1 MAPILVRMPGQ
12 PPIIGFTAI
21 PRNVH
26 AAFGLYWGQTLA
38 DAFVKA
44 IEEAGG
50 VPLILPSTR
59 PENAVRQVAGVDA
72 LVLSGGADVHP
83 SRYGAEV
90 RPEMSWLDEH
100 RDAWEL
106 AVLDAAAA
114 RRLPILGICRG
125 SQLLN
130 VWRGGKLVTHLE
142 TDTNHEGGID
152 ERHAV
157 EVGAGTLLEEVF
169 GAGTLAVTT
178 LHHQG
183 VAELGAGLAVGA
195 RAPDG
200 LPEAVEDRSCSVLGV
215 AWHPEFQL
223 DEPAGQ
229 PLFDWIVEAARQAP

>member
-1 MAPILVRMPGQ
+1 MPAPQ
-12 PPIIGFTAI
+12 PIIGFTAI

-26 AAFGLYWGQTLA
+26 AGFGPYWGQTLA
-38 DAFVKA
+38 DAFIKA

-50 VPLILPSTR
+50 VPLILPSTQ
-59 PENAVRQVAGVDA
+59 PENAGRQVEGIDA

-106 AVLDAAAA
+106 AVLDAAGE
-114 RRLPILGICRG
+114 RHLPILGICRG

-130 VWRGGKLVTHLE
+130 VWRGGRLVTHLE
-142 TDTNHEGGID
+142 TDVHHEGGID
-152 ERHAV
+152 HRHPV
-157 EVGAGTLLEEVF
+157 EVGAGTLLDEVL
-169 GAGTLAVTT
+169 GVRTIAVTT
-178 LHHQG
+178 VHHQG
-183 VAELGAGLAVGA
+183 VAELGAGLAVSA

-200 LPEAVEDRSCSVLGV
+200 LPEAVEDRACNVLGV

-223 DEPAGQ
+223 SDPAGQ
-229 PLFDWIVEAARQAP
+229 PLFRWIVEAARQAA

>member
-1 MAPILVRMPGQ
+1 MPAE
-12 PPIIGFTAI
+12 PLPIIGFTAI

-26 AAFGLYWGQTLA
+26 AGFGPYWGQTLA
-38 DAFVKA
+38 DAFIKA

-50 VPLILPSTR
+50 VPLILPSTL
-59 PENAVRQVAGVDA
+59 PENAGRQVAGLDG

-90 RPEMSWLDEH
+90 RPEMGWLDEH

-106 AVLDAAAA
+106 AVLDAAGA

-142 TDTNHEGGID
+142 TDLDHEGPID
-152 ERHAV
+152 IRHPV
-157 EVGAGTLLEEVF
+157 EVGAGTLLDEVF
-169 GAGTLAVTT
+169 GARTLAVTT

-183 VAELGAGLAVGA
+183 VAELGAGLTVSA

-200 LPEAVEDRSCSVLGV
+200 LPEAVEDRSCNVLGV

-223 DEPAGQ
+223 AEPAGQ
-229 PLFDWIVEAARQAP
+229 PLFQWIVDAARQTA

>member
-1 MAPILVRMPGQ
+1 MPAHA
-12 PPIIGFTAI
+12 PIIGFTAI

-26 AAFGLYWGQTLA
+26 AGFGPYWGQTLA
-38 DAFVKA
+38 DAFIKA

-50 VPLILPSTR
+50 VPLILPSTQ
-59 PENAVRQVAGVDA
+59 PENAARQVEAIDG

-83 SRYGAEV
+83 SRYGAEL
-90 RPEMSWLDEH
+90 RAEMGWLDEH

-106 AVLDAAAA
+106 AVLDAAGA

-142 TDTNHEGGID
+142 TDVNHEGGI
-152 ERHAV
+152 EVRHPV
-157 EVGAGTLLEEVF
+157 EVGAGTLLDEVF
-169 GAGTLAVTT
+169 GGTRSLAVTT

-183 VAELGAGLAVGA
+183 VAELGAGLSVSA

-200 LPEAVEDRSCSVLGV
+200 LPEAVEDRSCGVLGV

-229 PLFDWIVEAARQAP
+229 PLFQWIVEAARRSP

>member
-1 MAPILVRMPGQ
+1 MPGT
-12 PPIIGFTAI
+12 PPLIGFTAI

-26 AAFGLYWGQTLA
+26 AGFGLYWGQTLA
-38 DAFVKA
+38 NTFIHA

-59 PENAVRQVAGVDA
+59 PELAVSQVSGIDA

-106 AVLDAAAA
+106 AVLDAAAD
-114 RRLPILGICRG
+114 RKLPILGVCRG

-130 VWRGGKLVTHLE
+130 VWRGGRLVTHLE
-142 TDTNHEGGID
+142 THVNHEGGID
-152 ERHAV
+152 ERHPV
-157 EVGAGTLLEEVF
+157 EVGAGTLLGEVL
-169 GAGTLAVTT
+169 GARSVAVTT

-200 LPEAVEDRSCSVLGV
+200 LPEAVEDRSCNVLGV

-223 DEPAGQ
+223 SEPAGQ
-229 PLFDWIVEAARQAP
+229 PLFRWIVEAARAGA

>member
-1 MAPILVRMPGQ
+1 MTARRPL
-12 PPIIGFTAI
+12 IGITSI

-26 AAFGLYWGQTLA
+26 AAFGIYWGQTLA

-50 VPLILPSTR
+50 VAIILPSTQ
-59 PENAVRQVAGVDA
+59 PEFAATQVEPLDG
-72 LVLSGGADVHP
+72 LILSGGADVHP

-90 RPEMSWLDEH
+90 REEMTWLDEH

-106 AVLDAAAA
+106 AVLDAAGA

-130 VWRGGKLVTHLE
+130 VWRGGRLVTHLE
-142 TDTNHEGGID
+142 TDVLHEGG
-152 ERHAV
+152 EHSRHPV
-157 EVGAGTLLEEVF
+157 EVGAGSML
-169 GAGTLAVTT
+169 GAALGEQTVHVTT

-183 VAELGAGLAVGA
+183 IAELGDGLTVTA

-200 LPEAVEDRSCSVLGV
+200 LPEAIEDPACRILGV

-223 DEPAGQ
+223 AEPSGQ
-229 PLFDWIVEAARQAP
+229 AVFTWIVQEARARLDA

>member
-1 MAPILVRMPGQ
+1 MAMPAP

-26 AAFGLYWGQTLA
+26 AGFGPYWGQTLA
-38 DAFVKA
+38 DTFIHA

-50 VPLILPSTR
+50 VPVILPSTQ
-59 PENAVRQVAGVDA
+59 PELAVRQVAGLDG

-106 AVLDAAAA
+106 AVLDAAGE
-114 RRLPILGICRG
+114 RHLPILGICRG
-125 SQLLN
+125 AQLLN
-130 VWRGGKLVTHLE
+130 VWRGGRLVTHLE
-142 TDTNHEGGID
+142 TDVNHEGGID
-152 ERHAV
+152 ARHPV
-157 EVGAGTLLEEVF
+157 EVGAGTLLDEVL
-169 GAGTLAVTT
+169 GVRTIAVTT

-183 VAELGAGLAVGA
+183 VAELGAGLAVSA
-195 RAPDG
+195 RASDG
-200 LPEAVEDRSCSVLGV
+200 LPEAVEDRSCNVLGV

-229 PLFDWIVEAARQAP
+229 PLFRWIVEAARHAA